1 MGGALAYLFLF
12 NRTTRQSLHDL
23 ATGTFVVEAGHGSL
37 EPAAGKMPRFH
48 AAVAAGWILLVVGW
62 IGARDL
68 GLVGSLVD
76 PAVAAN
82 LETVERSVDA
92 LPRVV
97 RSEVAR
103 GNVAPATGRPTWYS
117 VAVFVDEP
125 PADFE
130 AMARRIV
137 ATARAAGFA
146 CAPDDRFAV
155 VVTRGFSLG
164 ISSFWWTFR
173 RQKTCAE
180 WDAEAAG
187 AAGATD
193 GVAPAVPAAPA
204 TAPSP
209 AAPAPG

>member
-1 MGGALAYLFLF
+1 
-12 NRTTRQSLHDL
+12 
-23 ATGTFVVEAGHGSL
+23 
-37 EPAAGKMPRFH
+37 MPRLH

-62 IGARDL
+62 IGARGL
-68 GLVGSLVD
+68 GLAGSLVD

-82 LETVERSVDA
+82 VEAVERSVDA
-92 LPRVV
+92 LPLVV

-103 GNVAPATGRPTWYS
+103 GNVTPATGRPTVYS
-117 VAVFVDEP
+117 VEVFVDEP

-130 AMARRIV
+130 AMARQVV

-173 RQKTCAE
+173 RQKTCGE
-180 WDAEAAG
+180 WDAGAAG
-187 AAGATD
+187 AAGATGATGATG
-193 GVAPAVPAAPA
+193 GVAPALPAAPA

-209 AAPAPG
+209 AAPGPG